1 MAAIRNSILNQ
12 PLKHDLEGPVGNFEA
27 FDLKFT
33 SREVT
38 AWGGLALLKRMIDGL
53 GLRSAIQ
60 SWDLPAPG
68 SNRGYA
74 PVQLIEQM
82 MVSIWCGA
90 ARFCHADITRLD
102 NTLTRLF
109 DWPRAAGHKAI
120 VRLFQRFDLGAANR
134 LQSSSYRWLFDK
146 LKLNPITL
154 DVDST
159 VITRWGTQTQGAS
172 KGYNPKHHGRASHHP
187 LLAFVSDWRLVANLW
202 LRPGSSHTANN
213 ALAFLQATLEN
224 LGQTCVGLFRADSG
238 FYDKAIVAWLQ
249 ERKIAHIISAKLT
262 TALQHAIVEQC
273 TWQEVTDGIQVS
285 ELRYQPH
292 GWERA
297 QRLVVVRQHV
307 RRVAAPGKTPSLFAD
322 DPDLQGWRYGAMLTD
337 LTLPAVEVWRLY
349 RGRADCENRIKELK
363 ADFGLDSFVL
373 KDFWATEAALSVAM
387 LTYNLMSVFRHAVL
401 RQKVHHTLSTLHHKV
416 LAVGAYWDKPSS
428 EDAKPTIRL
437 AIAKKRRA
445 WFEGL
450 WAQAGQPVVLNKTA
464 INF

>member
-1 MAAIRNSILNQ
+1 MA
-12 PLKHDLEGPVGNFEA
+12 DFDA
-27 FDLKFT
+27 FDVKFT

-38 AWGGLALLKRMIDGL
+38 AWGGLALLKRMLDGL
-53 GLRSAIQ
+53 ELRSAIQ

-102 NTLTRLF
+102 NTLSRLF

-146 LKLNPITL
+146 LHLNPITL

-159 VITRWGTQTQGAS
+159 VITRWGGQIEGAS
-172 KGYNPKHHGRASHHP
+172 KGYNPKYHGRASHHP
-187 LLAFVSDWRLVANLW
+187 MLAFVSDWRLVANLW
-202 LRPGSSHTANN
+202 LRPGASHTANN
-213 ALAFLQATLEN
+213 ALAFLEATLGN
-224 LGQTCVGLFRADSG
+224 LGQTRVGLFRADSG

-249 ERKIAHIISAKLT
+249 DKKISHIISAKLT
-262 TALQHAIVEQC
+262 TALQHAMVAQC
-273 TWQEVTDGIQVS
+273 KWQEVAEGIQVS
-285 ELRYQPH
+285 ELSYQPQ

-297 QRLVVVRQHV
+297 HRLVVVRQHV
-307 RRVAAPGKTPSLFAD
+307 RKVAAPGKTPSLFAD

-387 LTYNLMSVFRHAVL
+387 LAYNLMSVFRHAVL

-416 LAVGAYWDKPSS
+416 LAVGAYWDRPSA
-428 EDAKPTIRL
+428 DGAKPTIRL
-437 AIAKKRRA
+437 AIAKKRRP

-450 WAQAGQPVVLNKTA
+450 WTQAGEPVDLKRA
-464 INF
+464 A

>member
-1 MAAIRNSILNQ
+1 M
-12 PLKHDLEGPVGNFEA
+12 
-27 FDLKFT
+27 
-33 SREVT
+33 
-38 AWGGLALLKRMIDGL
+38 
-53 GLRSAIQ
+53 
-60 SWDLPAPG
+60 
-68 SNRGYA
+68 
-74 PVQLIEQM
+74 
-82 MVSIWCGA
+82 
-90 ARFCHADITRLD
+90 D